1 MAKACRLITQKASMG
16 KELEENR
23 PIREKKIQARP
34 ALLHGASL
42 KLEKQKSRLLRGG
55 FLFQL
60 IDLCYQATSL

>member
-1 MAKACRLITQKASMG
+1 MG

-23 PIREKKIQARP
+23 PIREKKIQVRP

-60 IDLCYQATSL
+60 IDLCYQAISL

>member
-1 MAKACRLITQKASMG
+1 MG

-23 PIREKKIQARP
+23 AIPEKRMQSQP

-60 IDLCYQATSL
+60 IDLCYQAISL